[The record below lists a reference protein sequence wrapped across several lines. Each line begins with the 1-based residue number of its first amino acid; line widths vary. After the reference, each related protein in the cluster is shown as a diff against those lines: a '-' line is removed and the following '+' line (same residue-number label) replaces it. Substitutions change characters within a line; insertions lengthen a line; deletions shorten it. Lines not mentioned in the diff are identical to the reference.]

1 MAIQRIE
8 FPSSEGVPLA
18 GILSTPDDGASVI
31 GWAIFAHCF
40 TCSKD
45 NKAAVYV
52 SDALTD
58 AGFGVLR
65 FDFTGLGGSA
75 GDFANTNFSSN
86 IEDLVAAADWLR
98 AHHAAPGL
106 LVGHSLGGA
115 ASIAAAHHI
124 DEVRAVATIA
134 APSNPADIERHFVG
148 HIDEIETEGK
158 AVVSL
163 AGRPF
168 TITKQFLE
176 DLGAQ
181 KQAERV
187 RTLQRPLMVLHSPA
201 DKTVGVDN
209 ATKLFVTAK
218 HPKSFVS
225 LDKASHLLSTRRDA
239 HFAGGIIAA
248 WARYYVG

>member
-1 MAIQRIE
+1 MPTQRIE
-8 FPSSEGVPLA
+8 FQSNEGVPLA
-18 GILSTPDDGASVI
+18 GILSTPDDGPVI
-31 GWAIFAHCF
+31 AWALFAHCF

-52 SDALTD
+52 SEALSS

-86 IEDLVAAADWLR
+86 IEDLVAAAGWLR
-98 AHHAAPGL
+98 THHDAPSL

-115 ASIAAAHHI
+115 AVIAAAQHI
-124 DEVRAVATIA
+124 DEARAVATIA
-134 APSNPADIERHFVG
+134 APFDPADIQRHFVG
-148 HIDEIETEGK
+148 HMDEIEAQGK

-168 TITKQFLE
+168 TIKKQFLE
-176 DLGAQ
+176 DLDAQ
-181 KQAERV
+181 KQIERV
-187 RTLQRPLMVLHSPA
+187 RTLQRPLMIMHSPA
-201 DKTVGVDN
+201 DRTVGIEN
-209 ATKLFVTAK
+209 ATDLFMAAK

-225 LDKASHLLSTRRDA
+225 LDRAGHLLSKRHNA
-239 HFAGGIIAA
+239 EFAGRIIAA
-248 WARYYVG
+248 WAQFYVE